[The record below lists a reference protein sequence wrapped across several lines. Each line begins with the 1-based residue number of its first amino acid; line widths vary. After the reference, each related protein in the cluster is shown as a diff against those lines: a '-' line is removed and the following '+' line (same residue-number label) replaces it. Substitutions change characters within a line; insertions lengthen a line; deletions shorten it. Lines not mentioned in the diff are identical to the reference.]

1 MSLGSVIRQARIDAG
16 LSIDDLSERTSIRA
30 GLLKE
35 IESDDFTKC
44 GGETYARGHLRNIA
58 PLLKMDAGVLLELY
72 ENEQSMQPRRI
83 QEMLAENNVMTNPV
97 DKKTISW
104 KTLAGISLATL
115 ALLGAVQIIISNSKT
130 TEISSPEAVAT
141 ETATAEPT
149 NTSEAQPTSTSTPI
163 ATSTPTT
170 VRDTYSSGT
179 GVSVSVAASRG
190 NSWLFV
196 SDANGTTLYSG
207 QIRSGQNLN
216 FSSSTRVS
224 LKVGNAG
231 AVDISVNGKGAQQI
245 GDDGEVI
252 TVSYGVTS

>member
-58 PLLKMDAGVLLELY
+58 PLIKMDSQLLLELY

-104 KTLAGISLATL
+104 KTLAGISLSTL
-115 ALLGAVQIIISNSKT
+115 ALLAAVQIIISNSKT
-130 TEISSPEAVAT
+130 TTVTNPEVVAS
-141 ETATAEPT
+141 ESATPQPSM
-149 NTSEAQPTSTSTPI
+149 TSEVQSTPA
-163 ATSTPTT
+163 ATSTPSV

-179 GVSVSVAASRG
+179 GVSVSVTAVRA

-196 SDANGTTLYSG
+196 SDSNGTTLYSG
-207 QIRSGQNLN
+207 QVRNGQKLN
-216 FSSSTRVS
+216 FSATTRIS

-231 AVDISVNGKGAQQI
+231 AVDVSVNGKAAQQI
-245 GDDGEVI
+245 GGEGEVV

>member
-58 PLLKMDAGVLLELY
+58 PLIKMDSQLLLELY

-104 KTLAGISLATL
+104 KTLAGISLSTL
-115 ALLGAVQIIISNSKT
+115 ALLAAVQIIISNSKT
-130 TEISSPEAVAT
+130 TTVTNPEVVAS
-141 ETATAEPT
+141 ESATPQPSM
-149 NTSEAQPTSTSTPI
+149 TSEVQSTPA
-163 ATSTPTT
+163 ATSTPSV

-179 GVSVSVAASRG
+179 GVSVSVTAVRA

-196 SDANGTTLYSG
+196 SDSNGTTLYSG
-207 QIRSGQNLN
+207 QVRNGQKIN
-216 FSSSTRVS
+216 FSATTRIS

-231 AVDISVNGKGAQQI
+231 AVDVSVNGKAAQQI
-245 GDDGEVI
+245 GGDGEVV

>member
-58 PLLKMDAGVLLELY
+58 PLIKMDSQLLLELY

-83 QEMLAENNVMTNPV
+83 QEMLAENNVMTNPI

-104 KTLAGISLATL
+104 KTLAGISLSTL
-115 ALLGAVQIIISNSKT
+115 ALLAAVQIIISNSKT
-130 TEISSPEAVAT
+130 TTVTNPEVVAS
-141 ETATAEPT
+141 ESATPQPSV
-149 NTSEAQPTSTSTPI
+149 TSEVQSTPA
-163 ATSTPTT
+163 ATSTPSV

-179 GVSVSVAASRG
+179 GVSVSVTAVRA

-196 SDANGTTLYSG
+196 SDSNGTTLYSG
-207 QIRSGQNLN
+207 QVRNGQKLN
-216 FSSSTRVS
+216 FSATTRIS

-231 AVDISVNGKGAQQI
+231 AVDVSVNGKAAQQI
-245 GDDGEVI
+245 GGEGEVV

>member
-72 ENEQSMQPRRI
+72 ENEQSMQPRGI

-141 ETATAEPT
+141 ESATADPT
-149 NTSEAQPTSTSTPI
+149 NTSEAQPTPT

-170 VRDTYSSGT
+170 VRDTYSSGD
-179 GVSVSVAASRG
+179 GVSVKVAASRG

-231 AVDISVNGKGAQQI
+231 AVDVSVNGKGAQQI

>member
-58 PLLKMDAGVLLELY
+58 PLIKMDSQLLLELY

-104 KTLAGISLATL
+104 KTLAGISLSTL
-115 ALLGAVQIIISNSKT
+115 ALLAAVQIIISNSKT
-130 TEISSPEAVAT
+130 TTVTNPEVVAS
-141 ETATAEPT
+141 ESATPQPSVTSEAEPT
-149 NTSEAQPTSTSTPI
+149 PA
-163 ATSTPTT
+163 ATSTPSV

-179 GVSVSVAASRG
+179 GVSVSVTAVRA

-196 SDANGTTLYSG
+196 SDSNGTTLYSG
-207 QIRSGQNLN
+207 QVRNGQKLN
-216 FSSSTRVS
+216 FSATTRIS

-231 AVDISVNGKGAQQI
+231 AVDVSVNGKAAQQI
-245 GDDGEVI
+245 GGEGEVV

>member
-16 LSIDDLSERTSIRA
+16 LSVDDLSERTSIRA

-58 PLLKMDAGVLLELY
+58 PQIKMDSQLLLELY
-72 ENEQSMQPRRI
+72 ENEQSSQPRRI

-97 DKKTISW
+97 DKKSISW
-104 KTLAGISLATL
+104 KTLAGISLSTL
-115 ALLGAVQIIISNSKT
+115 ALLAAVQIIISNSKT
-130 TEISSPEAVAT
+130 TTVVSPETVAS
-141 ETATAEPT
+141 ESATPQPSV
-149 NTSEAQPTSTSTPI
+149 TSEAQPTPA
-163 ATSTPTT
+163 ATSTPSV

-179 GVSVSVAASRG
+179 GVSVSVAAVRA

-196 SDANGTTLYSG
+196 SDSNGTTLYSG
-207 QIRSGQNLN
+207 QVRNGQKLN
-216 FSSSTRVS
+216 FSATTRIS

-231 AVDISVNGKGAQQI
+231 AVEVSVNGKAAQQI
-245 GDDGEVI
+245 GGDGEV
-252 TVSYGVTS
+252 VSLTYGVTS

>member
-115 ALLGAVQIIISNSKT
+115 ALLGAVQIIISNSET
-130 TEISSPEAVAT
+130 TEVSNPEVVAT
-141 ETATAEPT
+141 ESATAEPT
-149 NTSEAQPTSTSTPI
+149 NTPEAQPTPT

-196 SDANGTTLYSG
+196 SDDNGTTLYSG

-216 FSSSTRVS
+216 FSSTTRVS
-224 LKVGNAG
+224 LRVGNAG
-231 AVDISVNGKGAQQI
+231 AVDVSVNGKSAQQI

>member
-35 IESDDFTKC
+35 IESDDFTQC

-141 ETATAEPT
+141 ESATAEPT
-149 NTSEAQPTSTSTPI
+149 NTSEAQPTPT

-179 GVSVSVAASRG
+179 GVSVKVAASRG

-231 AVDISVNGKGAQQI
+231 AVDVSVNGKGAQQI

>member
-58 PLLKMDAGVLLELY
+58 PLIKMDSQLLLELY

-104 KTLAGISLATL
+104 KTLAGISLSTL
-115 ALLGAVQIIISNSKT
+115 ALLAAVQIIISNSKT
-130 TEISSPEAVAT
+130 TTVTNPEVVASESAT
-141 ETATAEPT
+141 PQPSLTA
-149 NTSEAQPTSTSTPI
+149 EAQPTQTSAATP
-163 ATSTPTT
+163 AP

-179 GVSVSVAASRG
+179 GVSVSVTAVRA

-196 SDANGTTLYSG
+196 SDSNGTTLYSG
-207 QIRSGQNLN
+207 QVRNGQKLN
-216 FSSSTRVS
+216 FSAT
-224 LKVGNAG
+224 
-231 AVDISVNGKGAQQI
+231 
-245 GDDGEVI
+245 
-252 TVSYGVTS
+252 T

>member
-130 TEISSPEAVAT
+130 TELSNPEAVAT
-141 ETATAEPT
+141 ESATAEPT
-149 NTSEAQPTSTSTPI
+149 NTSEAQPTPT

-170 VRDTYSSGT
+170 VRDTYSSGD
-179 GVSVSVAASRG
+179 GVSVKVAASRG

-231 AVDISVNGKGAQQI
+231 AVDVSVNGKGAQQI

>member
-58 PLLKMDAGVLLELY
+58 PHIKMDSLLLLELY
-72 ENEQSMQPRRI
+72 ENEQSSQPRRI

-104 KTLAGISLATL
+104 KTLAGISLSTL
-115 ALLGAVQIIISNSKT
+115 ALLAAVQIIISNSKT
-130 TEISSPEAVAT
+130 TTVTNPEVVASESAVAQPSNT
-141 ETATAEPT
+141 PLATPT
-149 NTSEAQPTSTSTPI
+149 DVTSTI
-163 ATSTPTT
+163 STPTPT
-170 VRDTYSSGT
+170 RDSYSSGS
-179 GVSVSVAASRG
+179 GVSVSVSASRG

-196 SDANGTTLYSG
+196 SDSNGTTLYSG
-207 QIRSGQNLN
+207 QIRNGQKLN
-216 FSSSTRVS
+216 FSATTRLS

-231 AVDISVNGKGAQQI
+231 AVDVSVNGKASQQI
-245 GDDGEVI
+245 GNDGEVVS
-252 TVSYGVTS
+252 VSYGVTS

>member
-149 NTSEAQPTSTSTPI
+149 NTSEAQPTPS

-179 GVSVSVAASRG
+179 GVSVQVSASRG

-231 AVDISVNGKGAQQI
+231 AVDVSVNGKGAQQI

>member
-16 LSIDDLSERTSIRA
+16 LSVDDLSERTSIRA

-58 PLLKMDAGVLLELY
+58 PHIKMDSQLLLELY

-97 DKKTISW
+97 DKKSISW
-104 KTLAGISLATL
+104 KTLAGISLSTL
-115 ALLGAVQIIISNSKT
+115 ALLAAVQIIISNSKT
-130 TEISSPEAVAT
+130 TTVANPETVASKSVT
-141 ETATAEPT
+141 PEPSIT
-149 NTSEAQPTSTSTPI
+149 PEAQPTQTPP
-163 ATSTPTT
+163 TTPTV

-179 GVSVSVAASRG
+179 GVSVSVIAVRG

-196 SDANGTTLYSG
+196 SDSNGTTLFSG
-207 QIRSGQNLN
+207 QIRNAEKLN
-216 FSSSTRVS
+216 FSATTRIS

-231 AVDISVNGKGAQQI
+231 AVDISVNGKAAQQI
-245 GDDGEVI
+245 GSDGEV
-252 TVSYGVTS
+252 VSLTYGVTS

>member
-115 ALLGAVQIIISNSKT
+115 ALLGAVQIIISNSET
-130 TEISSPEAVAT
+130 TEVSNPEVVAT
-141 ETATAEPT
+141 ESATAEPT
-149 NTSEAQPTSTSTPI
+149 NTPEAQPTPT
-163 ATSTPTT
+163 ATTTPTT

-179 GVSVSVAASRG
+179 GVSVSVVASRG

-196 SDANGTTLYSG
+196 SDDNGTTLYSG

-216 FSSSTRVS
+216 FSSTTRVS
-224 LKVGNAG
+224 LRVGNAG
-231 AVDISVNGKGAQQI
+231 AVDVSVNGKSAQQI

>member
-58 PLLKMDAGVLLELY
+58 PLIKMDSQLLLELY

-104 KTLAGISLATL
+104 KTLAGISLSTL
-115 ALLGAVQIIISNSKT
+115 ALLAAVQIIISNSKT
-130 TEISSPEAVAT
+130 TTVTNPEVVASESAT
-141 ETATAEPT
+141 PQPSLTA
-149 NTSEAQPTSTSTPI
+149 EAQPTQTSAATP
-163 ATSTPTT
+163 AP

-179 GVSVSVAASRG
+179 GVSVSVTAVRA

-196 SDANGTTLYSG
+196 SDSNGTTLYSG
-207 QIRSGQNLN
+207 QVRNGQKLN
-216 FSSSTRVS
+216 FSATTRIS

-231 AVDISVNGKGAQQI
+231 AVDVSVNGKAAQQI
-245 GDDGEVI
+245 GDEGEVV

>member
-58 PLLKMDAGVLLELY
+58 PLIKMDAQLLLELY
-72 ENEQSMQPRRI
+72 ENEQSLQPRRI

-104 KTLAGISLATL
+104 KTLAGISLSTL
-115 ALLGAVQIIISNSKT
+115 ALLAAVQIIISNSKT
-130 TEISSPEAVAT
+130 TTAVNPEVVASESAVAQPSNT
-141 ETATAEPT
+141 PMVTPT
-149 NTSEAQPTSTSTPI
+149 D
-163 ATSTPTT
+163 ATSTVATPAPI
-170 VRDTYSSGT
+170 RDSYSSGS
-179 GVSVSVAASRG
+179 GVSVSISASRG

-196 SDANGTTLYSG
+196 SDSNGTTLYSG
-207 QIRSGQNLN
+207 QIRNGQKLN
-216 FSSSTRVS
+216 FSATTRVS

-231 AVDISVNGKGAQQI
+231 AVDVSVNGKASQLI
-245 GDDGEVI
+245 GNYGEVVS
-252 TVSYGVTS
+252 VSYGVTS

>member
-141 ETATAEPT
+141 ESATAEAT
-149 NTSEAQPTSTSTPI
+149 NTSEAQPTPT

-179 GVSVSVAASRG
+179 GVSVKVAASRG

-231 AVDISVNGKGAQQI
+231 AVDISVNGKDAQQI

>member
-58 PLLKMDAGVLLELY
+58 PLIKMDSQLLLELY

-104 KTLAGISLATL
+104 KTLAGISLSTL
-115 ALLGAVQIIISNSKT
+115 ALLAAVQIIISNSKT
-130 TEISSPEAVAT
+130 TTVTNPEVVAS
-141 ETATAEPT
+141 ESATPQPSVTSEAEPT
-149 NTSEAQPTSTSTPI
+149 PA
-163 ATSTPTT
+163 ATSTPSV

-179 GVSVSVAASRG
+179 GVSVSVTAVRA

-196 SDANGTTLYSG
+196 SDSNGTTLYSG
-207 QIRSGQNLN
+207 QVRNGQKLN
-216 FSSSTRVS
+216 FSATTRLS

-231 AVDISVNGKGAQQI
+231 AVDVSVNGKAAQQI
-245 GDDGEVI
+245 GDEGEVV

>member
-58 PLLKMDAGVLLELY
+58 PLIKMDAQLLLELY
-72 ENEQSMQPRRI
+72 ENEQSLQPRRI
-83 QEMLAENNVMTNPV
+83 QEMLAENNVLTNPV

-104 KTLAGISLATL
+104 KTLAGISLSTL
-115 ALLGAVQIIISNSKT
+115 ALLAAVQIIISNSKT
-130 TEISSPEAVAT
+130 TSAVNPEVVASESAVAQPSNT
-141 ETATAEPT
+141 PMVTPT
-149 NTSEAQPTSTSTPI
+149 D
-163 ATSTPTT
+163 ATSTVATPAPI
-170 VRDTYSSGT
+170 RDSYSSGS
-179 GVSVSVAASRG
+179 GVSVSISASRG

-196 SDANGTTLYSG
+196 SDSNGTTLYSG
-207 QIRSGQNLN
+207 QIRNGQKLN
-216 FSSSTRVS
+216 FSATTRVS

-231 AVDISVNGKGAQQI
+231 AVDVSVNGKASQLI
-245 GDDGEVI
+245 GNYGEVVS
-252 TVSYGVTS
+252 VSYGVTS

>member
-58 PLLKMDAGVLLELY
+58 PLIKMDSQLLLELY

-104 KTLAGISLATL
+104 KTLAGISLSTL
-115 ALLGAVQIIISNSKT
+115 ALLAAVQIIISNSKT
-130 TEISSPEAVAT
+130 TTVTNPEVVAS
-141 ETATAEPT
+141 ESATPQPSMTSEAEPT
-149 NTSEAQPTSTSTPI
+149 PA
-163 ATSTPTT
+163 ATSTPSV

-179 GVSVSVAASRG
+179 GVSVSVTAVRA

-196 SDANGTTLYSG
+196 SDSNGTTLYSG
-207 QIRSGQNLN
+207 QVRNGQKLN
-216 FSSSTRVS
+216 FSATTRLS

-231 AVDISVNGKGAQQI
+231 AVDVSVNGKAAQQI
-245 GDDGEVI
+245 GGEGEVV

>member
-58 PLLKMDAGVLLELY
+58 PHIKMDSQLLLELF

-104 KTLAGISLATL
+104 KTLAGISLSTL
-115 ALLGAVQIIISNSKT
+115 ALLAAVQIIISNSKT
-130 TEISSPEAVAT
+130 TTVTQPEVVASESAVAQPSNT
-141 ETATAEPT
+141 PVAEPT
-149 NTSEAQPTSTSTPI
+149 QSTSSAP
-163 ATSTPTT
+163 AQ

-179 GVSVSVAASRG
+179 GVLVNVTASRG

-196 SDANGTTLYSG
+196 SDSNGTTLFSG
-207 QIRSGQNLN
+207 QIKNGQKLN
-216 FSSSTRVS
+216 FSATTRVS

-231 AVDISVNGKGAQQI
+231 AVDVSVNGKSAQQI
-245 GDDGEVI
+245 GSDGEVI
-252 TVSYGVTS
+252 SVSYGVTS

>member
-141 ETATAEPT
+141 ESATAEAT
-149 NTSEAQPTSTSTPI
+149 NTSEAQPTPT

-170 VRDTYSSGT
+170 VRDTYSSGD
-179 GVSVSVAASRG
+179 GVSVKVAASRG

>member
-115 ALLGAVQIIISNSKT
+115 ALLGAVQIIISNSNT

-141 ETATAEPT
+141 EPATAEAT
-149 NTSEAQPTSTSTPI
+149 NTPEAQPTPT

-179 GVSVSVAASRG
+179 GVSVKVAASRG

-231 AVDISVNGKGAQQI
+231 AVDVSVNGKGAQQI

>member
-16 LSIDDLSERTSIRA
+16 LSIDDLSERTSIRT

-115 ALLGAVQIIISNSKT
+115 ALLGAVQIIISNSET
-130 TEISSPEAVAT
+130 TEVSNPEVVAT
-141 ETATAEPT
+141 ESATAEPT
-149 NTSEAQPTSTSTPI
+149 TTTEAQPTPTA
-163 ATSTPTT
+163 ATTPTT

-196 SDANGTTLYSG
+196 SDDNGTTLYSG

-216 FSSSTRVS
+216 FSSTTRVS
-224 LKVGNAG
+224 LRVGNAG
-231 AVDISVNGKGAQQI
+231 AVDVSVNGKSAQQI

>member
-16 LSIDDLSERTSIRA
+16 LSVDDLSERTSIRA

-58 PLLKMDAGVLLELY
+58 PHIKMDSQLLLELY

-83 QEMLAENNVMTNPV
+83 QEMLAETNVMTNPV
-97 DKKTISW
+97 DKKSISW
-104 KTLAGISLATL
+104 KTLAGISLSTL
-115 ALLGAVQIIISNSKT
+115 ALLAAVQIIISNSKT
-130 TEISSPEAVAT
+130 TTVVGPETVASESATPQSSMTP
-141 ETATAEPT
+141 
-149 NTSEAQPTSTSTPI
+149 EAQPTQTSPT
-163 ATSTPTT
+163 TPTV

-179 GVSVSVAASRG
+179 GVSVSVNAVRG

-196 SDANGTTLYSG
+196 SDSNGTTLFSG
-207 QIRSGQNLN
+207 QIRNAQKLN
-216 FSSSTRVS
+216 FSATTRIS

-231 AVDISVNGKGAQQI
+231 AVEVSVNGKAAQQI
-245 GDDGEVI
+245 GGDGEV
-252 TVSYGVTS
+252 VSLTYGVTS

>member
-58 PLLKMDAGVLLELY
+58 PQIKMDPQLLLELY

-104 KTLAGISLATL
+104 KTLAGISLSTL
-115 ALLGAVQIIISNSKT
+115 ALLAAVQIIISNSET
-130 TEISSPEAVAT
+130 TTVSTPEVVAS
-141 ETATAEPT
+141 ESATAQPSEP
-149 NTSEAQPTSTSTPI
+149 SEAAPTPDST
-163 ATSTPTT
+163 ATPTT

-179 GVSVSVAASRG
+179 GVSVSVSAVRG

-196 SDANGTTLYSG
+196 SDSNGTTLYSG
-207 QIRSGQNLN
+207 QVRNGQTLN
-216 FSSSTRVS
+216 FSAATRIS
-224 LKVGNAG
+224 MKAGNAG
-231 AVDISVNGKGAQQI
+231 AVEVSVNGKAPEQI
-245 GDDGEVI
+245 GSEGQV
-252 TVSYGVTS
+252 VSLTYGVTS

>member
-16 LSIDDLSERTSIRA
+16 LSVDDLSERTSIRA

-58 PLLKMDAGVLLELY
+58 PHIKMDSQLLLELY

-83 QEMLAENNVMTNPV
+83 QEMLAENNVLTNPV

-104 KTLAGISLATL
+104 KTLAGISLSTL
-115 ALLGAVQIIISNSKT
+115 ALLAAVQIIISNSETTTVDTPEVVASESPTAQPSET
-130 TEISSPEAVAT
+130 TEASPTPVT
-141 ETATAEPT
+141 TTTPT
-149 NTSEAQPTSTSTPI
+149 N
-163 ATSTPTT
+163 

-179 GVSVSVAASRG
+179 GVSVSVSAVRG

-196 SDANGTTLYSG
+196 SDSNGTTLYSG
-207 QIRSGQNLN
+207 QVRNGQTLK
-216 FSSSTRVS
+216 FSATTRIS
-224 LKVGNAG
+224 MKAGNAG
-231 AVDISVNGKGAQQI
+231 AVDVSVNGKAAEQI
-245 GDDGEVI
+245 GSEGQV
-252 TVSYGVTS
+252 VSLTYGVTS